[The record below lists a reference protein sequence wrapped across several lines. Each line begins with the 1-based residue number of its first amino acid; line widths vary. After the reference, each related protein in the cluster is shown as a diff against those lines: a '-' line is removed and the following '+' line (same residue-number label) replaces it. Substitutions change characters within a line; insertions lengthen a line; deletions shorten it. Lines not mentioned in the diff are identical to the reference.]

1 MTLHGPE
8 NGQAGTPRRAPVRNS
23 RTTPGPG
30 RDALRAQQAPRARQA
45 SGPRPV
51 AIRPGGRVAGGTR
64 GPGSTRVPGTG
75 DPRRRQALLA
85 VAVLVLLA
93 VFAARLVYI
102 QGFRGEAVAQEAL
115 AKRLSTASLL
125 AARGQITDASGVQLA
140 TSVERYTVTVD
151 QKALATWKVRG
162 SDPLVAGPSGAAGLL
177 APILGLNAAE
187 LGAKLA
193 GESRYKIVAKGV
205 LPEQWRAIRELG
217 IDGILAEQTSERVY
231 PNKTLA
237 GNLLGWVNSQGVGAT
252 GLEALLDKKL
262 QGTPGTVVYE
272 HGRGGQEIP
281 GGYQQQTGSLQG
293 SSVQLTILGD
303 LQWKAEE
310 AINSQVAATGSDS
323 GVIVA
328 IDTRTGEILAL
339 ADSGAVDPNSPKN
352 GKLSGSSAIS
362 DVFEPGSTAKVITMA
377 AALETGLANPLTQF
391 EVPYAY
397 TTPNNQTFHD
407 SHDHATL
414 KLTMT
419 GILSESS
426 NAGTVMLGQNIPQ
439 QVRYDY
445 LEKFGFGAPTGIE
458 LPDESAGILHPS
470 AEWDGRSKY
479 AVLFGQSVSVTAL
492 QATEVYATIANHG
505 VRVQPH
511 LIKGWTAPDGAFTPT
526 TAAAST
532 QVIAPATADTVMTML
547 ESVVDGGT
555 GSSAAI
561 PGYRVA
567 GKTGTAQ
574 KFNPDG
580 ITASFIGVVP
590 ADDPHIAVSV
600 ILQNPKSSIYGGDV
614 AAPVFSDVA
623 GYALQ
628 ELGIAP
634 SGKTAQLFATTWQ

>member
-1 MTLHGPE
+1 MTQRGPE
-8 NGQAGTPRRAPVRNS
+8 NGRAGAPRRAPVRAA

-30 RDALRAQQAPRARQA
+30 RDALRAQQAPGARQA
-45 SGPRPV
+45 TGPRPV
-51 AIRPGGRVAGGTR
+51 ATRPDGLLPGGPRRPRPIRPAA
-64 GPGSTRVPGTG
+64 TG
-75 DPRRRQALLA
+75 DPRRRQGLLT

-93 VFAARLVYI
+93 LFAARLVYI

-115 AKRLSTASLL
+115 VKRLSTASLL
-125 AARGQITDASGVQLA
+125 AARGQITDAHGVQLA
-140 TSVERYTVTVD
+140 TSVERYTLTVD
-151 QKALATWKVRG
+151 QKTLATWKVRG
-162 SDPLVAGPSGAAGLL
+162 SAPLVAGPSGAAGLL

-205 LPEQWRAIRELG
+205 LPEQWHAIRELG
-217 IDGILAEQTSERVY
+217 IDGILAERTSARVY
-231 PNKTLA
+231 PNKALA
-237 GNLLGWVNSQGVGAT
+237 GNLLGWVSSQGVGAT
-252 GLEALLDKKL
+252 GLEALLDAKL
-262 QGTPGTVVYE
+262 QGTPGSVVYE
-272 HGRGGQEIP
+272 HGLGGQEIP
-281 GGYQQQTGSLQG
+281 GGFQKQTDSVPG
-293 SSVQLTILGD
+293 SSVQLTLLGD

-310 AINSQVAATGSDS
+310 AINKQVAATGSDS

-339 ADSGAVDPNSPKN
+339 ADSGSVDPNSPKAGN
-352 GKLSGSSAIS
+352 LTGSSAVS

-377 AALETGLANPLTQF
+377 AALETGIANPLSQF

-397 TTPNNQTFHD
+397 TTSNNQTFHD

-445 LEKFGFGAPTGIE
+445 LEKFGFGARTGVE
-458 LPDESAGILHPS
+458 LPDESPGILHPS
-470 AEWDGRSKY
+470 AGWDGRSKY

-511 LIKGWTAPDGAFTPT
+511 LIKGWTAPDGTFTPT
-526 TAAAST
+526 TAAPST
-532 QVIAPATADTVMTML
+532 QVISSTTADTVMTML

-600 ILQNPKSSIYGGDV
+600 ILQNPKSSIYGGAV

-634 SGKTAQLFATTWQ
+634 SGTAAQLFATTWQ

>member
-1 MTLHGPE
+1 MTLRGPE
-8 NGQAGTPRRAPVRNS
+8 NGQAGAPRRAPVRAA
-23 RTTPGPG
+23 RATPGPG

-45 SGPRPV
+45 PGPRPV
-51 AIRPGGRVAGGTR
+51 ATRPDGRLPAGPR
-64 GPGSTRVPGTG
+64 GPGPTRLPATG
-75 DPRRRQALLA
+75 DPRRRQGLLT

-93 VFAARLVYI
+93 LFAARLVYI

-125 AARGQITDASGVQLA
+125 AARGEITDANGVQLA
-140 TSVERYTVTVD
+140 TSVERYTLTVD
-151 QKALATWKVRG
+151 QKTLAAWKVRG
-162 SDPLVAGPSGAAGLL
+162 SDPLVSGPSGAAGLL

-193 GESRYKIVAKGV
+193 GESRYKVVAKGV

-217 IDGILAEQTSERVY
+217 IDGILAERTSERIY

-252 GLEALLDKKL
+252 GLEALLDTKL

-281 GGYQQQTGSLQG
+281 GGYQEQTDSVPG

-303 LQWKAEE
+303 VQWKAEE
-310 AINSQVAATGSDS
+310 AIDAQVAATGSDS

-339 ADSGAVDPNSPKN
+339 ADSGAVDPNEPKD

-377 AALETGLANPLTQF
+377 AALETGVANPLTQF

-397 TTPNNQTFHD
+397 TTANNQTFHD
-407 SHDHATL
+407 SHEHATL

-445 LEKFGFGAPTGIE
+445 LEKFGFGTRTGIE
-458 LPDESAGILHPS
+458 LPDESPGILHPS
-470 AEWDGRSKY
+470 DEWDGRSKY

-505 VRVQPH
+505 MRVQPH
-511 LIKGWTAPDGAFTPT
+511 LIKGWTAPDGAFTPS

-532 QVIAPATADTVMTML
+532 QVISSTTADTVMTML

-600 ILQNPKSSIYGGDV
+600 ILQNPKTSIYGGAV

-634 SGKTAQLFATTWQ
+634 SGTTAQLFATTWE